1 MFLYTEEKTIK
12 LLADIVFILE
22 STKTDI
28 NLLEDSEVV
37 KKNILD
43 KYEKTIK
50 EIKNSL
56 PENINLE
63 NYNKLLKRNKKERV

>member
-1 MFLYTEEKTIK
+1 MEEKTIK

-28 NLLEDSEVV
+28 NLLEGSEVV

>member
-1 MFLYTEEKTIK
+1 MIK

-28 NLLEDSEVV
+28 NLLEGSDLV

-50 EIKNSL
+50 GDH
-56 PENINLE
+56 
-63 NYNKLLKRNKKERV
+63 RVTYGQRMT